1 MSNLIFIFKAYNPN
15 KRESLFMHKR
25 YTNYIANS
33 EYVIRNENTTHGL
46 FGKVDEFPNIQTN
59 DDLTSIIN
67 HINKLAED
75 KIPIYRG
82 LISLNEFDANRLGYN
97 EQEKW
102 KDLLE
107 NKLPNIAEKMNIKY
121 ADLQYLGAV
130 HFEDGHP
137 HLQFFVWSKERKIN
151 YFVNY
156 KEINK
161 LRDEFIND
169 IFIEDLLPIY
179 HDKDLARKN
188 ITAENYILN
197 ELKKVTDDKRLLDE
211 FMEYEKGFEGS
222 KKIRSMLKDNEIKDI
237 VSLLFDLKEKLKETT
252 GSIKYQYLMKYP
264 DIIQE
269 IDKISNLIINSSLQC
284 QKEIDKYIEAKQK
297 LVEFKYS
304 DKDKIKVEKD
314 RVKQE
319 AEKEII
325 KLIGNQILNLERRW
339 LNYRDEYSY
348 IRYNNDTRNLL
359 DNILTA
365 LYYQSLEQ
373 RKCNTKHEFIYNK
386 QLSKQAKKEI
396 AIQKR
401 NSSEWN
407 WNNEV

>member
-46 FGKVDEFPNIQTN
+46 FGKVDEFPDIQTN
-59 DDLTSIIN
+59 DDLTPIIN
-67 HINKLAED
+67 HINKLADD

-161 LRDEFIND
+161 LRDKFIND
-169 IFIEDLLPIY
+169 IFREDLLPIY
-179 HDKDLARKN
+179 HDKDLAKKN

-222 KKIRSMLKDNEIKDI
+222 KKIRSMLKDNEIKEI
-237 VSLLFDLKEKLKETT
+237 VGLLFDLKAKLKETT
-252 GSIKYQYLMKYP
+252 GSIKYQYLMG
-264 DIIQE
+264 
-269 IDKISNLIINSSLQC
+269 
-284 QKEIDKYIEAKQK
+284 A
-297 LVEFKYS
+297 V
-304 DKDKIKVEKD
+304 
-314 RVKQE
+314 R
-319 AEKEII
+319 
-325 KLIGNQILNLERRW
+325 
-339 LNYRDEYSY
+339 
-348 IRYNNDTRNLL
+348 T
-359 DNILTA
+359 
-365 LYYQSLEQ
+365 
-373 RKCNTKHEFIYNK
+373 
-386 QLSKQAKKEI
+386 
-396 AIQKR
+396 
-401 NSSEWN
+401 
-407 WNNEV
+407 

>member
-222 KKIRSMLKDNEIKDI
+222 KKIRSMLKDNEIKEI

-252 GSIKYQYLMKYP
+252 GSVKYQYLMKYP